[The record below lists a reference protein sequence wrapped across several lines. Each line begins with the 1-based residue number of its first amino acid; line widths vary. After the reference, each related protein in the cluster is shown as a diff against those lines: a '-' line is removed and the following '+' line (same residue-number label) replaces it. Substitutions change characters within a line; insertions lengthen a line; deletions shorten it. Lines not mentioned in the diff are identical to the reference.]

1 MNVQR
6 TSYQHLLSRG
16 RICNP
21 LSTKH
26 NYKEI
31 AMEYLLN
38 TKLICNFNLQ
48 ASENSRKILDHVVHF
63 YDQLLEEQQ
72 QHRDD
77 STNCL
82 PNRP

>member
-1 MNVQR
+1 
-6 TSYQHLLSRG
+6 
-16 RICNP
+16 
-21 LSTKH
+21 
-26 NYKEI
+26 
-31 AMEYLLN
+31 MEYLLN
-38 TKLICNFNLQ
+38 TKLICNLNLQ

-77 STNCL
+77 STSCL